1 MLLEA
6 LYYFLPAFVANGV
19 PPLMVKLQFLNKPIN
34 KRLFGENKTIRGF
47 VFACIFGTLTFF
59 IQTLLYKYPI
69 IQSISLVD
77 YSQTTLWLGFL
88 LAFGAITGDLVES
101 YFKRKMNIK
110 PGKPWIPFDQADYV
124 IGALLFSFIIFIP
137 KPAMMLLILIMSVLL
152 TMLSHY
158 LGYLIGINKDK
169 I

>member
-6 LYYFLPAFVANGV
+6 LYYFLPAFIANST
-19 PPLMVKLQFLNKPIN
+19 PPLVAKLSFLNKPIN
-34 KRLFGENKTIRGF
+34 KKLFGANKTIRGF

-59 IQTLLYKYPI
+59 IQIFLYKYPSI
-69 IQSISLVD
+69 ESISLVD

-110 PGKPWIPFDQADYV
+110 PGKPWIPFDQSDYV

-137 KPAMMLLILIMSVLL
+137 NLAMMLLILIMSVLL